1 MSYLIVPMNLPILSW
16 GTTLL
21 TRPVSYASLPLML
34 KPVKSIYVATFLD
47 TFRIKGIPG
56 VEQNIPRLAL
66 KKLIISKYC
75 LNYDPNE
82 CNIIV
87 YLY

>member
-1 MSYLIVPMNLPILSW
+1 MNLPIFSW

-34 KPVKSIYVATFLD
+34 KPVKSIYIATFLD

-66 KKLIISKYC
+66 KKLIMNKYYFIK
-75 LNYDPNE
+75 LWSQWNE
-82 CNIIV
+82 MVYCNLIIH
-87 YLY
+87 LY

>member
-1 MSYLIVPMNLPILSW
+1 MNLPIFSW

-34 KPVKSIYVATFLD
+34 KPVKSIYIATFLD

-66 KKLIISKYC
+66 KKLIKMNKYYS
-75 LNYDPNE
+75 LNYDLNE
-82 CNIIV
+82 MKWYIV
-87 YLY
+87 I

>member
-1 MSYLIVPMNLPILSW
+1 MNLPIFSW

-34 KPVKSIYVATFLD
+34 KPVKSIYIATFLD

-66 KKLIISKYC
+66 KKLIKMNKYYFIK
-75 LNYDPNE
+75 L
-82 CNIIV
+82 
-87 YLY
+87 